1 MKKITP
7 ILQMSE
13 TECGLCSAIML
24 MDYYEVSLNLSD
36 LSKRFV
42 VGRDGTSIGDLKEI
56 FNYYKFDTKI
66 YQVLNNLSD
75 LEPEALPCIIFHNKG
90 HFVILEK
97 IKNDNAIVID
107 SAIGRLKISNNN
119 LNKNYKKIIIKISP
133 SKKLKKQNSRGKE
146 FDLIRN
152 SIVQEKRLLLRVLFY
167 AISVYAL
174 SLIVPIILKI
184 IVNDFLDIGTTTDNI
199 KKLTYIILLS
209 SLGYYVINRLKL
221 IASVRMSVEINKKLV
236 YKVIDKLFK
245 NKFEYFLNRSS
256 SDIQYRL
263 ILLKNLETMISDV
276 FIQAILDVGSMFVIF
291 IYILQSQIYYAILL
305 IFITLIVLM
314 ISFIIKNK
322 MLLNKNDEISKDN
335 KLQMIQYDIFR
346 SIFDVKVLGLSQEK
360 KAIWSN
366 SYKEYINSHQRTKLF
381 SSFFQGILSYITLY
395 IPIFIPLLGIWLS
408 RGKSQIG
415 TIIALQSMT
424 GIYINSLISISQLS
438 ETLTTIGTYVGRI
451 NDILI
456 QDDEKERHE
465 VIDFN
470 GNIKVENLAFSYPG
484 SKIKVL
490 QNINFSIKE
499 GESVAIVGESGS
511 GKSTLFYILL
521 GAYDN
526 YQGKVIYEGVDLSI
540 LNKDKLRKQIGVVPQ
555 NSLLFSGSI
564 RENLTQDEHISD
576 GELFEILQKV
586 SLDDFVKSLPMK
598 LNTIIS
604 ENAFNLSGGQKQRI
618 ALARAILNKKAVL
631 FLDEATS
638 SLDNMTEHK
647 VVNYLSEGSNTK
659 IVIAHRLSTVRDS
672 DKIIVLKEG
681 RVVEIGNHD
690 ELLSKKG
697 EYYKMY
703 FRNSNNSISEE
714 GEL

>member
-1 MKKITP
+1 M
-7 ILQMSE
+7 
-13 TECGLCSAIML
+13 
-24 MDYYEVSLNLSD
+24 
-36 LSKRFV
+36 
-42 VGRDGTSIGDLKEI
+42 
-56 FNYYKFDTKI
+56 
-66 YQVLNNLSD
+66 
-75 LEPEALPCIIFHNKG
+75 
-90 HFVILEK
+90 
-97 IKNDNAIVID
+97 
-107 SAIGRLKISNNN
+107 
-119 LNKNYKKIIIKISP
+119 
-133 SKKLKKQNSRGKE
+133 
-146 FDLIRN
+146 
-152 SIVQEKRLLLRVLFY
+152 
-167 AISVYAL
+167 
-174 SLIVPIILKI
+174 
-184 IVNDFLDIGTTTDNI
+184 
-199 KKLTYIILLS
+199 
-209 SLGYYVINRLKL
+209 
-221 IASVRMSVEINKKLV
+221 
-236 YKVIDKLFK
+236 
-245 NKFEYFLNRSS
+245 
-256 SDIQYRL
+256 
-263 ILLKNLETMISDV
+263 
-276 FIQAILDVGSMFVIF
+276 
-291 IYILQSQIYYAILL
+291 
-305 IFITLIVLM
+305 
-314 ISFIIKNK
+314 
-322 MLLNKNDEISKDN
+322 
-335 KLQMIQYDIFR
+335 
-346 SIFDVKVLGLSQEK
+346 
-360 KAIWSN
+360 
-366 SYKEYINSHQRTKLF
+366 
-381 SSFFQGILSYITLY
+381 
-395 IPIFIPLLGIWLS
+395 
-408 RGKSQIG
+408 
-415 TIIALQSMT
+415 
-424 GIYINSLISISQLS
+424 
-438 ETLTTIGTYVGRI
+438 GRI

-703 FRNSNNSISEE
+703 FRNSNNSFSEE